1 MTARVVV
8 AGASLGGL
16 RAAEQLRAAGW
27 TGPITVVG
35 DEPHMP
41 YNRPPLSKRVLAGTA
56 PFASLA
62 LTPRANTADVEWRLG
77 TRVTGARLRDRVVVL
92 DDGEELGF
100 DGLVV
105 ATGLRAR
112 RLRCPGP
119 SGPGSGRHTVRTPA
133 DIRALR
139 DELALPGVRLVVT
152 GAGFIGCEV
161 AATAVGLGVA
171 EVTVVDVEPLPMLRP
186 LGEFLARALLRRHE
200 ERGVRFALGTGVAGF
215 EGDDRVTGVVLSD
228 GRVLPADVVVESV
241 GSVANTEWLAGNG
254 LDLSDGV
261 LTDEHLRV
269 RRVADGAATTA
280 VRAFRVGSEAGGR
293 AFGMASEAGGSACDA
308 AAEAGA
314 PPYGTTADAGCLPY
328 VVAVGDIAR
337 FPNARYDG
345 VPRRVEHW
353 SIPGDTAKHAAK
365 VLTAHLCSQPAD
377 FAPFAPLPSFWSDQY
392 DFRLQSF
399 GSPELGHDDVRL
411 LDGEADGD
419 MLVGYHRDGRLV
431 GVVGLGGPAAAAAA
445 ARHRSLLLE
454 RPALSPQ
461 GAAS

>member
-1 MTARVVV
+1 MSARIVV
-8 AGASLGGL
+8 AGASMAGL

-27 TGPITVVG
+27 TGTITLVG

-133 DIRALR
+133 DIRILR
-139 DELALPGVRLVVT
+139 AELAPSGVRLVVT

-161 AATAVGLGVA
+161 AATAVGLGVH
-171 EVTVVDVEPLPMLRP
+171 EVTVVDPLPLPMVGP
-186 LGEFLARALLRRHE
+186 LGELLGRALLQRHE
-200 ERGVRFALGTGVAGF
+200 ERGVRFALGTTVAGF
-215 EGDDRVTGVVLSD
+215 EGGNRVTGVVLGD
-228 GRVLPADVVVESV
+228 GTVLPADVVVESV
-241 GSVANTEWLAGNG
+241 GSLANTEWLDGNG
-254 LDLSDGV
+254 LDLTDGV
-261 LTDEHLRV
+261 LTDEQLRV
-269 RRVADGAATTA
+269 
-280 VRAFRVGSEAGGR
+280 GGR
-293 AFGMASEAGGSACDA
+293 PD
-308 AAEAGA
+308 
-314 PPYGTTADAGCLPY
+314 
-328 VVAVGDIAR
+328 VVAVGDVAR

-353 SIPGDTAKHAAK
+353 CIPTDTAKHAAK
-365 VLTAHLCSQPAD
+365 VLVGHLNGAD
-377 FAPFAPLPSFWSDQY
+377 AEPAPFAPLPTFWSDQH

-399 GSPELGHDDVRL
+399 GAPALGVGDVRV
-411 LDGEADGD
+411 LDGDPAEDV
-419 MLVGYHRDGRLV
+419 LVGYHRDGRLV
-431 GVVGLGGPAAAAAA
+431 GVVALGGHTAAAGA
-445 ARHRSLLLE
+445 ARYRAQLLKQ
-454 RPALSPQ
+454 PALT
-461 GAAS
+461 A